1 MKAPPTP
8 KNPETTPPMTPTIVT
23 QPQARLGPLSPL
35 APPRHVRQATV
46 PAVVARKTAKG
57 HLGEI
62 LPQGD
67 LDDGTVGQLLK
78 ELTGEMDRPSDRK
91 RRIWGYGDLTW
102 MLEGIFSSGMMLSS
116 RWS

>member
-1 MKAPPTP
+1 
-8 KNPETTPPMTPTIVT
+8 
-23 QPQARLGPLSPL
+23 
-35 APPRHVRQATV
+35 
-46 PAVVARKTAKG
+46 VVARKTAKG

-116 RWS
+116 RWSGRVPDDARRVSTSSAMAALSGA